1 MNSYWVGQDSSY
13 KYFEVICI
21 DPFHKAIRRDT
32 EVQWICNPVHKH
44 REMRGLTS
52 ANKKSRGLGKG
63 HLFTKTIGGSRH
75 ANWKNHNRVQL
86 RRKR

>member
-1 MNSYWVGQDSSY
+1 MLTYIFQ
-13 KYFEVICI
+13 VITV
-21 DPFHKAIRRDT
+21 DPFHKAIRRDPKI
-32 EVQWICNPVHKH
+32 QWICESNAKH

-63 HLFTKTIGGSRH
+63 HRYTKTTGGSRRG
-75 ANWKNHNRVQL
+75 NWKRRNTLQL